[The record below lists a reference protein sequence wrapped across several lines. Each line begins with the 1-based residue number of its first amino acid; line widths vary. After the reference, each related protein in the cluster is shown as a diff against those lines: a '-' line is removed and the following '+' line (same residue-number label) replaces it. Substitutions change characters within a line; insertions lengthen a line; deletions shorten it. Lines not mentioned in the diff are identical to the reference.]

1 MDKSSFLTVRING
14 DDIPILCSL
23 SVLEKIQEKYGSI
36 EEYAKKICKTKEN
49 ENGERVFADALP
61 DVAAIYYTLPLMI
74 DEGVTVYN
82 EEHKIKMDSL
92 KPEYIYRHYET
103 PLRLIGW
110 TLYQELMRSIHAPK
124 RQPLTETNR
133 K

>member
-1 MDKSSFLTVRING
+1 MSKGNFLTVTING

-23 SVLEKIQEKYGSI
+23 SVLEKIQEKYGSM
-36 EEYAKKICKTKEN
+36 EEYGNKICKTTEN
-49 ENGERVFADALP
+49 ENGERVFTDELP
-61 DVAAIYYTLPLMI
+61 DIEAIYYTLPLMI
-74 DEGVTVYN
+74 EEGVTVYN
-82 EEHKIKMDSL
+82 EEHKIKMEPL

-110 TLYQELMRSIHAPK
+110 TMYQELMRSIHAPK
-124 RQPLTETNR
+124 RQPPAEMTR